1 MYRGFGTGKFG
12 LATLAIGK
20 EFPVSAWYM
29 YAMQIVRKLLNAI
42 LWLGGVVFVV
52 SGVASF
58 ADVQKSLGSLGVIV
72 LTNTEAN
79 ELAAI
84 YGGLFMVMGALCFF
98 ARDRARDRELTGF
111 VGFSFIALAA
121 ARLYAAF
128 RYGMPESPRIYVE
141 FCWELLAGT
150 AILFLNWRLKKE

>member
-1 MYRGFGTGKFG
+1 
-12 LATLAIGK
+12 
-20 EFPVSAWYM
+20 
-29 YAMQIVRKLLNAI
+29 MQIVRKLLNGI

-52 SGVASF
+52 SGFASLV
-58 ADVQKSLGSLGVIV
+58 DVRKSLGSLGVVV

-98 ARDRARDRELTGF
+98 ARDRARDMGLTDF

-121 ARLYAAF
+121 ARLYAAH
-128 RYGMPESPRIYVE
+128 RYGLPESPRIYIE
-141 FCWELLAGT
+141 FGWELAAGA
-150 AILFLNWRLKKE
+150 AILFLNWRLKRKSQPDPPA